1 MTSEI
6 IDNRYCGP
14 ASSGNGGYVCGRL
27 ARYIPGGAEIT
38 LHAPPPLDKA
48 LDVAAV
54 DDGRWELRDGLKLI
68 ATGRGANIEL
78 ANIER
83 ASFEEAWEAARQL
96 SVDPSEH
103 PLPTCFVCGPA
114 RAEGDG
120 LRIFAGPLARRSSNG
135 SAVLAATW
143 TPAAT
148 LASGD
153 GFVAPEFLWSALDC
167 PTGYASSY
175 DPVSHSFDQTPIL
188 LGRMSARIEQR
199 PRPGERCVITA
210 WATGRAGRKR
220 SAEAAAHSEA
230 GALLATARAT
240 WITVDRE
247 VQLGCATAPQPG
259 RVDPAP
265 GIWQRRSRARDLL
278 VSLVNVLHCARRA
291 QAERTLWQY
300 RGLIGTYDRRAG
312 FNQCWTREAVTMP
325 VTGEPFAAT
334 SSFRRGWPSE
344 STVIKILLVTF
355 FMLHVLAGTL
365 MHTPAQ
371 TGAAPARE
379 PAGISLYD

>member
-1 MTSEI
+1 MTSVI

-14 ASSGNGGYVCGRL
+14 PNSGNGGYVCGRL

-54 DDGRWELRDGLKLI
+54 DDGRWELRDGPRLV
-68 ATGRGANIEL
+68 ATGQRADIEL
-78 ANIER
+78 ANIEK
-83 ASFEEAWEAARQL
+83 ASFEDAWEAARQP

-114 RAEGDG
+114 RTEGDG
-120 LRIFAGPLARRSSNG
+120 LRIFAGPLARRSRHG

-143 TPAAT
+143 TPAST
-148 LASGD
+148 LVAED
-153 GFVAPEFLWSALDC
+153 GFVAPEFLWSVLDC

-175 DPVSHSFDQTPIL
+175 DPDSRSFDRTPIL

-199 PRPGERCVITA
+199 PQPGERCVITA

-230 GALLATARAT
+230 GALLATARTT

-247 VQLGCATAPQPG
+247 VQLGCATSPQTS
-259 RVDPAP
+259 RDDPAP
-265 GIWQRRSRARDLL
+265 GIFHQRSRARDLIASF
-278 VSLVNVLHCARRA
+278 VDVLRCGRRA

-300 RGLIGTYDRRAG
+300 RSLIGTYDRRTG
-312 FNQCWTREAVTMP
+312 FNQ
-325 VTGEPFAAT
+325 
-334 SSFRRGWPSE
+334 
-344 STVIKILLVTF
+344 LLNVGGRDD
-355 FMLHVLAGTL
+355 AG
-365 MHTPAQ
+365 H
-371 TGAAPARE
+371 
-379 PAGISLYD
+379 D